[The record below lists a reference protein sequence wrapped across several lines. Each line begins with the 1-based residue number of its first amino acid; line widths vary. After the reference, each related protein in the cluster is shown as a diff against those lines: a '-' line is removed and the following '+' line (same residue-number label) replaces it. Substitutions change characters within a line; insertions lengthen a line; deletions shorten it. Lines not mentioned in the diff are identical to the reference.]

1 MKHVEDVV
9 IVGGGPAGAN
19 CALDLTKH
27 GIYPSLVD
35 DSHPREKPCGGGISP
50 QIIQKFPFVENFRK
64 EGFTFDSFRII
75 SCTDNQVISKALKNG
90 FCISRRIF
98 DEGILRMAIK
108 KGTKLIREKVVDLD
122 WKGNHWQIKTN
133 RSILSSKIVIGAD
146 GVNSIVRRK
155 TIGRISTENLALTFG
170 YLASP
175 PEENMASIKFL
186 AEFPGYIWVFPNKN
200 YSNLGIGGELKY
212 GSLLKS
218 LLDKFIAN
226 YCPTT
231 RVISRYAAMVPSVRD
246 PGFFS
251 LPCANEGWVLIG
263 DAAGHVDPI
272 SGGGIIYA
280 LWGSSLAA
288 KAIKE
293 NDPKSYD
300 LLWREEFGKTL
311 IERCK
316 NKDAYYDPTK
326 LEIKLFLGLANKTY
340 SWL

>member
-1 MKHVEDVV
+1 MKPVEEVV
-9 IVGGGPAGAN
+9 IVGGGPAGAK
-19 CALDLTKH
+19 CALDLTKN
-27 GIYPSLVD
+27 GIYPSLID

-50 QIIQKFPFVENFRK
+50 QTIQKFPFVEKFRN

-75 SCTDNQVISKALKNG
+75 SCINTQAISKARRNG

-98 DEGILRMAIK
+98 DEGILRMATE
-108 KGTKLIREKVVDLD
+108 KGTKLVREKVLDLA
-122 WKGNHWQIKTN
+122 WKGNHWQIKTS
-133 RSILSSKIVIGAD
+133 RSILSSKVIVGAD

-155 TIGRISTENLALTFG
+155 TIGQISPENLALTFG

-175 PEENMASIKFL
+175 PEANMALIKFL
-186 AEFPGYIWVFPNKN
+186 AEFPGYIWVFPTKH
-200 YSNLGIGGELKY
+200 YSNIGIGGELKY
-212 GSLLKS
+212 GSLLKD
-218 LLDKFIAN
+218 LLDKFIDN
-226 YCPTT
+226 YCPNT
-231 RVISRYAAMVPSVRD
+231 RIISRYAAMLPSVSD

-251 LPCANEGWVLIG
+251 LPCANERWVLIG

-280 LWGSSLAA
+280 LWGGSLVA

-300 LLWREEFGKTL
+300 CLWKEEFGGTL

-316 NKDAYYDPTK
+316 KKDSYYDPAK
-326 LEIKLFLGLANKTY
+326 LELKLYLGLPV
-340 SWL
+340 L

>member
-19 CALDLTKH
+19 CALDLTKY
-27 GIYPSLVD
+27 GIYPSLID
-35 DSHPREKPCGGGISP
+35 YSHPREKPCGGGISP
-50 QIIQKFPFVENFRK
+50 QIIQKFPFVENFRT
-64 EGFTFDSFRII
+64 EGFSFDSYRII
-75 SCTDNQVISKALKNG
+75 SCTNNQVISKERKNG

-98 DEGILRMAIK
+98 DQGILNIAIE

-133 RSILSSKIVIGAD
+133 RNILSSKIVVGAD
-146 GVNSIVRRK
+146 GVNSIVRHK
-155 TIGRISTENLALTFG
+155 TIGRISPENLALTFG

-175 PEENMASIKFL
+175 PQENMASIKFL
-186 AEFPGYIWVFPNKN
+186 PEFPGYIWVFPNKT
-200 YSNLGIGGELKY
+200 YSNLGIGSELKY
-212 GSLLKS
+212 GSLLKGR
-218 LLDKFIAN
+218 LDKFIAN

-231 RVISRYAAMVPSVRD
+231 KIISRYAAMVPSVKD
-246 PGFFS
+246 PRFFS
-251 LPCANEGWVLIG
+251 LPCAKEGWILIG

-280 LWGSSLAA
+280 LWGGSLAA

-293 NDPKSYD
+293 KKPKSYD
-300 LLWREEFGKTL
+300 HLWREEYGKTL

-316 NKDAYYDPTK
+316 NKDTYYDPTQ

-340 SWL
+340 SRL